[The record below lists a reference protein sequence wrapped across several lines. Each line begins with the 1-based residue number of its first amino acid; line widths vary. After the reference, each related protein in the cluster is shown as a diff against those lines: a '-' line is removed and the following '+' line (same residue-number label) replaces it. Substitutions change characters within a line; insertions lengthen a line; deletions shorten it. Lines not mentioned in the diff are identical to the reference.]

1 MDTRQHEGG
10 SLPERITLGIV
21 AALERE
27 IRPLVVRKD
36 WRTIVREHGG
46 RQFTFFER
54 GNAVI
59 VCGGIGSESARRAT
73 EAVISLYAV
82 DEIASAGF
90 AGALD
95 SNMRVGEIIRPGKVI
110 DIADGSATV
119 IPHGKG
125 RLLSSASVAGTLQ
138 KAKLGESYGAQAV
151 DMEAASVARGAEIR
165 GVKFVAIKVISDE
178 LDFDMPDL
186 RPFIGNNGQFRTGAF
201 VTYAAIRPWMWSKI
215 GQLARNSARASA
227 TLCKELEKLIA
238 EQPANEYAL
247 QETLAVVTSGSATI
261 RQ

>member
-1 MDTRQHEGG
+1 MGTHQHKRW

-27 IRPLVVRKD
+27 IRPLVVRKN
-36 WRTIVREHGG
+36 WRKIIREHGG
-46 RQFTFFER
+46 RQFTFFDN
-54 GNAVI
+54 GNAVV

-73 EAVISLYAV
+73 EAVISFYAPDV
-82 DEIASAGF
+82 VASVGF
-90 AGALD
+90 AGALN
-95 SNMRVGEIIRPGKVI
+95 SNVRVGEIIRPGRVI

-119 IPHGKG
+119 IPDGRG

-151 DMEAASVARGAEIR
+151 DMEAASVARGAEVR
-165 GVKFVAIKVISDE
+165 GVRFVAIKVISDE

-186 RPFIGNNGQFRTGAF
+186 RPFIGVNGQFRTGAF

-227 TLCKELEKLIA
+227 ALCKELEKLIA
-238 EQPANEYAL
+238 DQPSNENAS
-247 QETLAVVTSGSATI
+247 QETLAAVTSGSATI